1 MNQWWRGSA
10 KFFST
15 TIEAMHADQLQPEID
30 KDAPGV
36 ACAGLLSVGGKPD
49 HGMSFGLFMATEGG
63 RKCPMCGKYAKRS
76 ELGNLSFKT
85 EFPQGWAHITMYG
98 HLPGY
103 GCNIPDNSVL
113 TQPDIV

>member
-1 MNQWWRGSA
+1 
-10 KFFST
+10 
-15 TIEAMHADQLQPEID
+15 MHADQLPPTD
-30 KDAPGV
+30 N
-36 ACAGLLSVGGKPD
+36 KPD

-85 EFPQGWAHITMYG
+85 EFRQGWAHITMYG

-103 GCNIPDNSVL
+103 GCNRSCKTTPC
-113 TQPDIV
+113 QE